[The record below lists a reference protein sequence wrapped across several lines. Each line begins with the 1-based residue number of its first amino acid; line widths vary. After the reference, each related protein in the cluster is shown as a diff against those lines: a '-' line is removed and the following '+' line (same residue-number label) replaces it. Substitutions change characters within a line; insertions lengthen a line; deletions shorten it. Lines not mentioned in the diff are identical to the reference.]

1 MKNSLGPLTPFHPPD
16 LASLRNYNVNRAGQV
31 EVIWQPTYEIQAY
44 PLAGTTSLTFFQNT
58 VGAGGLT
65 LADTNM
71 EAAGQ
76 FPRPK
81 EFLITGIQIFYEP
94 GNVVAQNDPAAVQEN
109 WNDVSDVMNGA
120 GFLRLFIGSKDYL
133 VDAPLS
139 KFTTQFRLGGV
150 ASAAAATTT
159 AATDVGA
166 IVDYAVHT
174 GRYYSITPVKLPS
187 NQNFNV
193 SVNFPTA
200 IPTLTAGRIG
210 VILDGFQY
218 RLSQ

>member
-1 MKNSLGPLTPFHPPD
+1 MRNPLGPLTPFNPPNVD
-16 LASLRNYNVNRAGQV
+16 ALRNYNVNRAGQV
-31 EVIWQPTYEIQAY
+31 EVIWQPTYDYQTYAA
-44 PLAGTTSLTFFQNT
+44 AGATQFTFFQT
-58 VGAGGLT
+58 PIGQGGNT

-81 EFLITGIQIFYEP
+81 EFLVTGIQVFFDP
-94 GNVVAQNDPAAVQEN
+94 GNVVAANDITAVQEN
-109 WNDVSDVMNGA
+109 WNDVTDVMLGE
-120 GFLRLFIGSKDYL
+120 GFLDFFIGSKSYL
-133 VDAPLS
+133 KDAPLA
-139 KFTTQFRLGGV
+139 KFTQQFCIDGT
-150 ASAAAATTT
+150 ANQAAATTT
-159 AATDVGA
+159 AATDVGP
-166 IVDYAVHT
+166 IVDYAVHK

-193 SVNFPTA
+193 TLNFPA
-200 IPTLTAGRIG
+200 VIAVAVDARIG

>member
-1 MKNSLGPLTPFHPPD
+1 MRNSLGPLTPFNPP
-16 LASLRNYNVNRAGQV
+16 SLDALTGYDVNRAGQW

-44 PLAGTTSLTFFQNT
+44 PALGAAQITFFQNT

-65 LADTNM
+65 QADTNM

-76 FPRPK
+76 FPNPK
-81 EFLITGIQIFYEP
+81 AFLVTGIQIWFEP
-94 GNVVAQNDPAAVQEN
+94 GNVVAQNDPAAIQEN
-109 WNDVSDVMNGA
+109 WNDVSDVMNGNA
-120 GFLRLFIGSKDYL
+120 FLRFFVGSKDYL

-139 KFTTQFRLGGV
+139 KFTTQFRLDGV
-150 ASAAAATTT
+150 ANSAAATTT

-166 IVDYAVHT
+166 VVDYATHC

-193 SVNFPTA
+193 SLNFPA
-200 IPTLTAGRIG
+200 LIPVAAAGRIG

>member
-1 MKNSLGPLTPFHPPD
+1 MRNSLGPLTPFNPP
-16 LASLRNYNVNRAGQV
+16 SLEAIKAYNVNRAGQV

-44 PLAGTTSLTFFQNT
+44 PAAGAAVITFFQNT
-58 VGAGGLT
+58 VGTGGLT
-65 LADTNM
+65 QVDTNM

-81 EFLITGIQIFYEP
+81 EFLITGIQVFYEP
-94 GNVVAQNDPAAVQEN
+94 GNVVAQSEATAGTALEN
-109 WNDVSDVMNGA
+109 WNDVSDVMMGEA
-120 GFLRLFIGSKDYL
+120 FLRLFIGSKDYL
-133 VDAPLS
+133 IDAPLA
-139 KFTTQFRLGGV
+139 KFTQQFRLGGV
-150 ASAAAATTT
+150 ANLTGAGSVATT
-159 AATDVGA
+159 DF
-166 IVDYAVHT
+166 VDYAVHS

-193 SVNFPTA
+193 SLNFPTVIA
-200 IPTLTAGRIG
+200 TLTAGRIG